1 MKSVLIVS
9 ALLLSAAWPSQ
20 GFARDFGYEKFADA
34 VQAVYGDGYGIM
46 ANIGQHIKLNLNL
59 HSLAV
64 RGGSD
69 ANPLLVFSEGPKIF
83 AIRAEPLPLK

>member
-1 MKSVLIVS
+1 
-9 ALLLSAAWPSQ
+9 
-20 GFARDFGYEKFADA
+20 
-34 VQAVYGDGYGIM
+34 M
-46 ANIGQHIKLNLNL
+46 ANIGQHIQLNLNL

>member
-1 MKSVLIVS
+1 VTITIAFQAGVDSGIV
-9 ALLLSAAWPSQ
+9 
-20 GFARDFGYEKFADA
+20 
-34 VQAVYGDGYGIM
+34 
-46 ANIGQHIKLNLNL
+46 ANIGQHIKLDMQL
-59 HSLAV
+59 HALAV

>member
-1 MKSVLIVS
+1 MVGDVTITV
-9 ALLLSAAWPSQ
+9 A
-20 GFARDFGYEKFADA
+20 F
-34 VQAVYGDGYGIM
+34 QAGIDSGIM